1 MKKQKERCKK
11 GRDNL
16 KKQLSKK
23 KPSREALQKKQH
35 QLQQQRKRQAKY
47 MEKRFL
53 NISEENH
60 VKSKK
65 GTVATRNKMQ
75 SKREYNRDKQRICR
89 SKMTSQKKNWIKKKD
104 RERKRAK
111 RQSVRNNIESPEL
124 ENKQTCTVA
133 VQSSNLG
140 ETNLID
146 ELRKTPKGKSAIIG
160 AARSLV
166 QKGYCKKFLAER
178 YKLNRR
184 TLSARS
190 KLQKKTRINVKKYG
204 QFTLEQISR
213 ELFLNVGMLP
223 KMAQDIYC

>member
-1 MKKQKERCKK
+1 
-11 GRDNL
+11 
-16 KKQLSKK
+16 
-23 KPSREALQKKQH
+23 
-35 QLQQQRKRQAKY
+35 

-65 GTVATRNKMQ
+65 GTVATRNKIQ

-111 RQSVRNNIESPEL
+111 RQSVRKNIKGPEL

-133 VQSSNLG
+133 VQSSNLS

-146 ELRKTPKGKSAIIG
+146 ELRKTH
-160 AARSLV
+160 
-166 QKGYCKKFLAER
+166 
-178 YKLNRR
+178 
-184 TLSARS
+184 
-190 KLQKKTRINVKKYG
+190 
-204 QFTLEQISR
+204 
-213 ELFLNVGMLP
+213 
-223 KMAQDIYC
+223 

>member
-1 MKKQKERCKK
+1 
-11 GRDNL
+11 
-16 KKQLSKK
+16 
-23 KPSREALQKKQH
+23 
-35 QLQQQRKRQAKY
+35 
-47 MEKRFL
+47 
-53 NISEENH
+53 
-60 VKSKK
+60 
-65 GTVATRNKMQ
+65 
-75 SKREYNRDKQRICR
+75 
-89 SKMTSQKKNWIKKKD
+89 MTSQKKKWIKKKD
-104 RERKRAK
+104 REKTCKEAVCKEKYGKSGIR
-111 RQSVRNNIESPEL
+111 
-124 ENKQTCTVA
+124 KQTCTTL

-204 QFTLEQISR
+204 HFTLEQISR

>member
-1 MKKQKERCKK
+1 
-11 GRDNL
+11 
-16 KKQLSKK
+16 
-23 KPSREALQKKQH
+23 
-35 QLQQQRKRQAKY
+35 

-65 GTVATRNKMQ
+65 GTVATRNKIQ

-111 RQSVRNNIESPEL
+111 RQSVRKNIKGPEL

-160 AARSLV
+160 AAKSLV

-178 YKLNRR
+178 YKLNR
-184 TLSARS
+184 LYQQGRS
-190 KLQKKTRINVKKYG
+190 YKRKHAL
-204 QFTLEQISR
+204 
-213 ELFLNVGMLP
+213 M
-223 KMAQDIYC
+223 

>member
-1 MKKQKERCKK
+1 MVIVRQARTKYFCNNINSLLITIIPVKSKIEFKFIKSLSCKFLFLSQMQLCLSTCSWFHSVYLVFTDTPKKVHRVTNYRRKLKLEQPEKYEEYLKKQKERCKK

-89 SKMTSQKKNWIKKKD
+89 SKMTSQKKNWIKKKT
-104 RERKRAK
+104 EK
-111 RQSVRNNIESPEL
+111 
-124 ENKQTCTVA
+124 EN
-133 VQSSNLG
+133 VQRG
-140 ETNLID
+140 
-146 ELRKTPKGKSAIIG
+146 
-160 AARSLV
+160 SL
-166 QKGYCKKFLAER
+166 
-178 YKLNRR
+178 
-184 TLSARS
+184 
-190 KLQKKTRINVKKYG
+190 
-204 QFTLEQISR
+204 
-213 ELFLNVGMLP
+213 
-223 KMAQDIYC
+223 

>member
-1 MKKQKERCKK
+1 M
-11 GRDNL
+11 
-16 KKQLSKK
+16 
-23 KPSREALQKKQH
+23 
-35 QLQQQRKRQAKY
+35 
-47 MEKRFL
+47 
-53 NISEENH
+53 
-60 VKSKK
+60 
-65 GTVATRNKMQ
+65 
-75 SKREYNRDKQRICR
+75 
-89 SKMTSQKKNWIKKKD
+89 
-104 RERKRAK
+104 
-111 RQSVRNNIESPEL
+111 
-124 ENKQTCTVA
+124 
-133 VQSSNLG
+133 QSSNLG

-204 QFTLEQISR
+204 HFTLEQISR

>member
-16 KKQLSKK
+16 KNSYQRK

-65 GTVATRNKMQ
+65 GTVATRNKIQ
-75 SKREYNRDKQRICR
+75 FKREYNRNKQRICR
-89 SKMTSQKKNWIKKKD
+89 GKMTSQKKNWIKKKD

-111 RQSVRNNIESPEL
+111 RQSVRKNIKGPEL

-166 QKGYCKKFLAER
+166 KR
-178 YKLNRR
+178 I
-184 TLSARS
+184 
-190 KLQKKTRINVKKYG
+190 LQ
-204 QFTLEQISR
+204 EIS
-213 ELFLNVGMLP
+213 
-223 KMAQDIYC
+223 C

>member
-16 KKQLSKK
+16 K

-104 RERKRAK
+104 RERKRAT
-111 RQSVRNNIESPEL
+111 RHSVRKNIESPEL

>member
-166 QKGYCKKFLAER
+166 QMGYCKKFLAER

-190 KLQKKTRINVKKYG
+190 KLQKKNTH
-204 QFTLEQISR
+204 
-213 ELFLNVGMLP
+213 
-223 KMAQDIYC
+223 